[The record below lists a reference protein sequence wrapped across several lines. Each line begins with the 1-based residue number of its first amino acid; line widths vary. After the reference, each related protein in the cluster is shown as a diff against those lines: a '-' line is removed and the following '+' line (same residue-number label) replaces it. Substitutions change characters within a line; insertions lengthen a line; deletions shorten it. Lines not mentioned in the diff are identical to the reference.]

1 MCSTGACNL
10 TCAGEFL
17 RHLNEHIAGGR
28 PQALSHTLRIM
39 KIGITCYPVYGGSGV
54 VATELGKALAARGHQ
69 VHFIAYSMPFRLGHV
84 TENINFHEVNVN
96 PYPLFEYPPYS
107 LALTSKMVD
116 VVRYE
121 KLDLLH
127 MHYAIPH
134 ATSAVLARE
143 ILAKQNLH
151 VPVVTTLHGTDITIV
166 GQDPS
171 FAPVV
176 NYSINESDGVT
187 AVSEYLRRE
196 TCQYFSVEN
205 DIEVIPNFIDTR
217 RFRRLNKQHFKQ
229 VLCPNGEKVVTHV
242 SNFRPVKRATDV
254 VEAFNLL
261 LKEGLKL
268 KLLLVG
274 DGPDR
279 MQAQRVATE
288 YGINDHVRFLG
299 KQEPVEEILS
309 IADVFMIPSGSET
322 FGLAALEAMACEVPV
337 VASDIGGLPEL
348 VVEGET
354 GYLCPLG
361 DIDAF
366 TDRAYRILT
375 DEALHKRMADAGRQR
390 AVKVFDTEHIV
401 PHYESYYERVRD
413 SMLTRVSV

>member
-1 MCSTGACNL
+1 
-10 TCAGEFL
+10 
-17 RHLNEHIAGGR
+17 
-28 PQALSHTLRIM
+28 M

-69 VHFIAYSMPFRLGHV
+69 VHFIAYSMPFRLAHV
-84 TENINFHEVNVN
+84 TENIFFHEVSLN

-116 VVRYE
+116 VARYE
-121 KLDLLH
+121 QLDLLH

-134 ATSAVLARE
+134 ATSALLARQ
-143 ILAKQNLH
+143 ILAKEGIY
-151 VPVVTTLHGTDITIV
+151 VPIVTTLHGTDITIV

-176 NYSINESDGVT
+176 NHSINESDGVT
-187 AVSEYLRRE
+187 AVSEYLRQE
-196 TCQYFSVEN
+196 TLDRFCIERP
-205 DIEVIPNFIDTR
+205 IEVIPNFIDTR
-217 RFRRLNKQHFKQ
+217 RFRRHKKDHFKQ
-229 VLCPNGEKVVTHV
+229 VLCPEGERVLVHV
-242 SNFRPVKRATDV
+242 SNFRPVKRTTDV
-254 VEAFNLL
+254 VQVFHR
-261 LKEGLKL
+261 LKQRGLNL

-279 MQAQRVATE
+279 AQAQRLAVELGVADDT
-288 YGINDHVRFLG
+288 RFLG
-299 KQEPVEEILS
+299 KQDPIEEILS
-309 IADVFMIPSGSET
+309 IADVFMIPSASET

-337 VASDIGGLPEL
+337 VASKIGGLPEL

-366 TDRAYRILT
+366 ADRAYALLT
-375 DEALHKRMADAGRQR
+375 DDALHARMAAAARRR
-390 AVKVFDTEHIV
+390 AVETFDTTHII
-401 PHYESYYERVRD
+401 PHYEAYYEQIRTSSLERIPAA
-413 SMLTRVSV
+413 